1 MNSVNKYYVY
11 GIYDG
16 DNICRYIGKGK
27 GKRVKDHFTNS
38 SNKLLRE
45 CIDRNYTYKILF
57 NSLTEQEAL
66 SKEIE
71 LIKLYGRLDKNNGT
85 LFNETWGGDGYGRTG
100 YEYDENSVKVYKNR
114 RVFDLENIQTGEIK
128 HFESL
133 GLAAK
138 YIGTSKQ
145 NILSLLDKKNRYVK
159 KVWKLVDYNPVHK
172 GSQAFTIKNI
182 QTGAVYNFNS
192 QVECANFIKTDPSN
206 IGNLKKKKINNI
218 KRVWVL
224 PETKNIIILP
234 KGREPGKPNSKLY
247 KSGRVYD
254 NVNKKWCIFKSQ
266 KEFAK
271 KYNIPNG
278 DVCSLI
284 KGKLNTIKSGRFS
297 LIPKIKG
304 GKVYD
309 NLEKKWIYYF
319 LQKELATKCNCTKN
333 MVEALLGK
341 RCKTIQKRYSLVPLN
356 TN

>member
-1 MNSVNKYYVY
+1 MLFYFSYLYWKFNNFKLNNFDKIINSSINIIMNTDKKYYVY

-16 DNICRYIGKGK
+16 ENICRYIGKGK
-27 GKRVKDHFTNS
+27 GKRVKDHFTNNS

-45 CIDRNYTYKILF
+45 HIDRNYTYKILF

-159 KVWKLVDYNPVHK
+159 GIWKLVNYKPVHR

-182 QTGAVYNFNS
+182 QTGVVYNFNS
-192 QVECANFIKTDPSN
+192 QVECANFIKADPTN
-206 IGNLKKKKINNI
+206 IILLKNKKINNI
-218 KRVWVL
+218 KGVWVL
-224 PETKNIIILP
+224 PKTNKLVKLP
-234 KGREPGKPNSKLY
+234 KGQLPGKPRPNCY
-247 KSGRVYD
+247 KSGQVYD
-254 NVNKKWCIFKSQ
+254 NIKKQYVNFLSRKHFSL
-266 KEFAK
+266 EN
-271 KYNIPNG
+271 NIPTG
-278 DVCSLI
+278 DLTSLL
-284 KGKLNTIKSGRFS
+284 KGRLKTIKRG
-297 LIPKIKG
+297 
-304 GKVYD
+304 
-309 NLEKKWIYYF
+309 
-319 LQKELATKCNCTKN
+319 
-333 MVEALLGK
+333 
-341 RCKTIQKRYSLVPLN
+341 RYSLQPLSSL
-356 TN
+356 

>member
-57 NSLTEQEAL
+57 NELTEQEAL
-66 SKEIE
+66 LKEIN
-71 LIKLYGRLDKNNGT
+71 LIKQYGRLDKNNGT

-114 RVFDLENIQTGEIK
+114 KIFDLENIQTGEIK

-145 NILSLLDKKNRYVK
+145 NILGLLDKKNRYVK
-159 KVWKLVDYNPVHK
+159 KVWKLVNYNPVHK
-172 GSQAFTIKNI
+172 GSLAFTIKNI
-182 QTGAVYNFNS
+182 QTGMLYNFNS
-192 QVECANFIKTDPSN
+192 QVECANFIKADPTN
-206 IGNLKKKKINNI
+206 IILLKNKKINNI
-218 KRVWVL
+218 KGVWVL
-224 PETKNIIILP
+224 PETKKIIKRP
-234 KGREPGKPNSKLY
+234 KGKPAGIPKPY
-247 KSGRVYD
+247 FWKSCKVYD
-254 NVNKKWCIFKSQ
+254 NFSKKWCVFKSQ

-271 KYNIPNG
+271 LYNIATG
-278 DVCSLI
+278 DVCRFL
-284 KGKLNTIKSGRFS
+284 KGKLKTIKKGQFS
-297 LIPKIKG
+297 LQP
-304 GKVYD
+304 
-309 NLEKKWIYYF
+309 
-319 LQKELATKCNCTKN
+319 
-333 MVEALLGK
+333 
-341 RCKTIQKRYSLVPLN
+341 
-356 TN
+356 